1 MALKYAL
8 LAAAIYGGLC
18 LALYLF
24 QTRLV
29 FLPSRTLFA
38 TPQRIGLDF
47 EDIWLQ
53 TTDGAR
59 IHGWYLPHPE
69 PRGTLLFLHG
79 NAGNI
84 GDRLESLAIFHRLKL
99 NVLII
104 DYRGYGKSE
113 GSPGESE
120 SYADAEAAWRH
131 LVEVRRIPANRIV
144 LFGRSMGGAVAAW
157 LADRVSPAGLI
168 LESTFTSV
176 PDMAAK
182 VYPVFPVR
190 LLARIRLDARAS
202 LAGVSAPVLVIHSAN
217 DEIVP
222 LAHGRALFDAAKE
235 PKRFLELRGGHND
248 GFLVSREIYLAGIA
262 EFIEEILPAPPAQ
275 IGTSPLS
282 DDPPEV

>member
-8 LAAAIYGGLC
+8 LAVAIYGGLC

-24 QTRLV
+24 QSRLV

-38 TPQRIGLDF
+38 TPQRIGLEY
-47 EDIWLQ
+47 EDVWLQ
-53 TTDGAR
+53 PTGGAR

-69 PRGTLLFLHG
+69 PRGTLLFFHG

-84 GDRLESLAIFHRLKL
+84 GDRLESLAIFHRLRL

-131 LVEVRRIPANRIV
+131 LVEARRIPTSHIV
-144 LFGRSMGGAVAAW
+144 FFGRSMGGAVAAW
-157 LADRVSPAGLI
+157 LAGRVTPAGLI

-182 VYPVFPVR
+182 VYPIFPVR
-190 LLARIRLDARAS
+190 LLARIRLDARAW
-202 LAGVSAPVLVIHSAN
+202 LAGVNAPLLVIHSAN

-222 LAHGRALFDAAKE
+222 VAHGRALFDAARE

-248 GFLVSREIYLAGIA
+248 GFLVSREKYVAGLA
-262 EFIEEILPAPPAQ
+262 EFIEEIFPAPPAQ
-275 IGTSPLS
+275 LEAPPLKQ
-282 DDPPEV
+282 